1 MLGKRILYV
10 QYTNPAPYSP
20 LQNSARILADKGWR
34 VRFLA
39 IGALGVADQFRL
51 PSYPNIEVRQWRF
64 SRPGLLQKLHYLAFG
79 FWTAW
84 NVLRWRPRWVY
95 ASDSLICPIA
105 LALSF
110 LPGVRVLYHE
120 HDSPSDENVE
130 SRKQKVESQK
140 AETLKP
146 EKLKE
151 QNRERKADDGRQTT
165 DDRSPT
171 SDFRPPASGFQRFI
185 LWCRKK
191 LARRAA
197 LCILPNEQRV
207 EVFRQTT
214 GTTRPIYCVWNTPAQ
229 SEVIVEGNRSSSEP
243 LKLFYQG
250 SIVPTRT
257 PVSLIQAM
265 AVVSSPVELFVA
277 GFETTGNLAYG
288 QLLKEEAVRL
298 GVIDRFHR
306 LAPIPLRADLLTT
319 SSQAHVGLAFMPMH
333 GGDLNERAMT
343 GASMKPFD
351 YLACGLALLVSDLP
365 DWRKMFVEPGY
376 GLACNPA
383 DQESIAKALRWFA
396 EHPKETREMGE
407 RGRQR
412 ILSEW
417 NYESQF
423 APVINQ
429 L

>member
-1 MLGKRILYV
+1 MFGKRILYV

-20 LQNSARILADKGWR
+20 LQNSARILADRGWS

-39 IGALGVADQFRL
+39 IGALGIADQFRL

-64 SRPGLLQKLHYLAFG
+64 SRPGFRQKLHYLAFG
-79 FWTAW
+79 FWSAW
-84 NVLRWRPRWVY
+84 SVLRWRPHWVY
-95 ASDSLICPIA
+95 ASDPLICPIA

-130 SRKQKVESQK
+130 SRKQKVEIEK
-140 AETLKP
+140 AETLKS

-165 DDRSPT
+165 DDRSP
-171 SDFRPPASGFQRFI
+171 ASGFQRFI
-185 LWCRKK
+185 LWSRKK

-197 LCILPNEQRV
+197 LCVLPNEERV
-207 EVFRQTT
+207 DVFKQTT
-214 GTTRPIYCVWNTPAQ
+214 RTTRPVYCVWNTPARI
-229 SEVIVEGNRSSSEP
+229 EVIEDRKCSPSDS

-250 SIVPTRT
+250 SIVPLRT

-265 AVVSSPVELFVA
+265 AAVASQVELFVA

-306 LAPIPLRADLLTT
+306 LAPIPLRADLLQT

-333 GGDLNERAMT
+333 NGDINEQAMT

-383 DQESIAKALRWFA
+383 DPESIAKALRWFS
-396 EHPKETREMGE
+396 EHPEETREMGE

-417 NYESQF
+417 NYEKQF
-423 APVINQ
+423 AQVFKIME
-429 L
+429 